1 MDTPELTPSNG
12 LTPTEDTN
20 YTLSCTINA
29 SNPNPVTKYEWFQN
43 VQKINNESRR
53 ILSFYPVKR
62 ENSGSWFCKGI
73 INESSIMIEKKSNIT
88 EVNVFCKL
96 FSSANYFQMLW

>member
-1 MDTPELTPSNG
+1 MDTPELTASNG
-12 LTPTEDTN
+12 FTPTENTN
-20 YTLSCTINA
+20 YTLSCTISA

-43 VQKINNESRR
+43 DKKIDNESP

-73 INESSIMIEKKSNIT
+73 INESSIMIEKKSNVT
-88 EVNVFCKL
+88 QVNVFCK
-96 FSSANYFQMLW
+96 

>member
-12 LTPTEDTN
+12 LTPTENTN

-43 VQKINNESRR
+43 NKTVDNEGP
-53 ILSFYPVKR
+53 ILLFYPVER

-73 INESSIMIEKKSNIT
+73 INESSINIEKKSNVT
-88 EVNVFCKL
+88 QVNVFCK
-96 FSSANYFQMLW
+96 